1 MIRTRKLITLA
12 SDNAREGLK
21 VEADQSHAKRKTGL
35 SFCGF
40 GLTLLLLIACVFF
53 GFEPAVYGQVVGA
66 SLQGRVLDSSGRVIK
81 GAKVRAL
88 DTQTGVSTP
97 TQTNSVGLFHLT
109 NLAVGG
115 PYTVTISAPGFK
127 TEVRSGIT
135 LALNQA
141 GRMTVVLQVGTV
153 NQQVMVRAN
162 VSQLNTT
169 DGELGTTIS
178 HTLVKNLPLLD
189 RNVYSLMFL
198 APGTTGSVGD
208 AYNAFNLSVNGGRP
222 GSADILIDGI
232 PSAPTLS
239 NPINGFAVF
248 PTLNGVQEVKM
259 LTSNYSAEYGR
270 SGGGIV
276 NMIMSSGTNHF
287 HGTAFEFYR
296 NSVLDANTYFNNL
309 HGHPLGGFGQHQFG
323 GSLGGP
329 VWIPKVYNGKNKTFF
344 FVSYEGYRIGAT
356 NNFTT
361 TVPTAAE
368 RTGDFSA
375 LLNQNGQPITIYNP
389 STTTTTAPFKRQPFP
404 GNIIP
409 PQDID
414 PVAKKILNYY
424 PMPNTQGTI
433 AGQNNYFATAPAE
446 QHRNTID
453 MKVDEHF
460 NDRNHLFVRYSHR
473 NQTQPASLFFPTA
486 DQAAEPG
493 NTQTQLSN
501 SVSVD
506 DTFTVSQ
513 NDVLEFRYG
522 FSRIAIDFIAN
533 GDGFNSSAELGFPS
547 GFAQKAV
554 FPTISVAGYAT
565 LGNAGAN
572 VTRNDI
578 YSTSIFAVNN
588 TMTLGKN
595 LLQYGGEFRWLGAG
609 GQLSSAASA
618 VFNFSKQLTQGPNP
632 NAATATAGDA
642 FATFL
647 LGLGNGTETTANAN
661 SKKRSQYLGAYIQ
674 DNWTAT
680 NRLTLNMGI
689 RYDLDLPMYAV
700 DNNFSVFDP
709 NAQQNQLDAE
719 TGLSGL
725 HGGLIY
731 PNVNGVPRRI
741 QQPQWLNFSPRFG
754 FAYKVDNKTVVRG
767 GYGIFFGASYSAA
780 DVNQGGTGFGATT
793 SYLGSENGLTPSTY
807 LSNPFP
813 NGLNQPTGSS
823 LGVLTG
829 LGSGLA
835 AEQLGDNTVPYTE
848 NWNFDIQRQL
858 PFKVLVDAAYV
869 GSHGV
874 HLNKAGL
881 TNWNANQLTTA
892 DLALGTQLQQLVPNP
907 FYGIITTGPESGKT
921 IARNFLV
928 TNFPQFTSVSYLF
941 PTGAYEDYSSFQL
954 KVTKRLSHG
963 LTGILAYTDQKQID
977 DYSNI
982 SNLGGSAAIQNIY
995 DLKAERSISANNIAQ
1010 ILSIAAVYSVP
1021 FGHGQEW
1028 GAHWNRITN
1037 AFLGG
1042 WQLNTIISAQSGD
1055 PLSINTVNTSQ
1066 AKNNGLRPNLT
1077 GVSPNMP
1084 GSIKS
1089 RLNGYI
1095 NPAAFSQPAP
1105 FTFGNAPRVF
1115 GNLRGP
1121 AYHDID
1127 LSLFKNFHVAGRVM
1141 AQIRAESSNVLNQV
1155 VFGDPNTNFS
1165 AQQFGVITYQANSP
1179 RALQFGVQL
1188 SY

>member
-1 MIRTRKLITLA
+1 MNYMKNPIPSLIYTKEENSTDAGRPHQSVIRNRFRSTAGVLAIVLIWSCMFSVLQPV
-12 SDNAREGLK
+12 AR
-21 VEADQSHAKRKTGL
+21 
-35 SFCGF
+35 
-40 GLTLLLLIACVFF
+40 
-53 GFEPAVYGQVVGA
+53 GQIVGA
-66 SLQGRVLDSSGRVIK
+66 SLQGLVLDSSGRVVK
-81 GAKVRAL
+81 GAKVKAE
-88 DTQTGVSTP
+88 DMQTGVVTM
-97 TQTNSVGLFHLT
+97 TETNGKGRFHFI

-115 PYTVTISAPGFK
+115 PYTVTVMSSGFK

-141 GRMTVVLQVGTV
+141 ASITVALQVGAV
-153 NQQVMVRAN
+153 SQQVIVHAN
-162 VSQLNTT
+162 ASQLDTT
-169 DGELGTTIS
+169 NGTLGTDIS

-198 APGTTGSVGD
+198 APGTTGGVGD
-208 AYNAFNLSVNGGRP
+208 AYNAFDLSVDGGRP

-248 PTLNGVQEVKM
+248 PTLNGVQQVKM
-259 LTSNYSAEYGR
+259 LTSSYSAEYGR

-276 NMIMSSGTNHF
+276 NMIMMSGTNHF
-287 HGTAFEFYR
+287 HGTAFEFYQ
-296 NSVLDANTYFNNL
+296 NAVLDANTYFANL

-329 VWIPKVYNGKNKTFF
+329 VWIPKVYKGKNKTFF
-344 FVSYEGYRIGAT
+344 FVSYEGYRIAAT

-375 LLNQNGQPITIYNP
+375 LVNQNGQPITIYNP
-389 STTTTTAPFKRQPFP
+389 STTTTTPPYTRQPFP

-409 PQDID
+409 AQDID
-414 PVAKKILNYY
+414 PVAQKILNYY
-424 PMPNTQGTI
+424 PLPNTQGTI
-433 AGQNNYFATAPAE
+433 SGQNNYFATAPAE

-453 MKVDEHF
+453 MKIDEHF
-460 NDRNHLFVRYSHR
+460 NDRNHMFVRYSHR

-493 NTQTQLSN
+493 QTQTQLSN

-506 DTFTVSQ
+506 DSLTVSPS
-513 NDVLEFRYG
+513 DVLEFRYG

-547 GFAQKAV
+547 DFAQKAV
-554 FPTISVAGYAT
+554 FPTISVAGYAN

-578 YSTSIFAVNN
+578 YSTSIFTVNN
-588 TMTLGKN
+588 TMTLGDN
-595 LLQYGGEFRWLGAG
+595 LLQYGGEFRWLSAG

-618 VFNFSKQLTQGPNP
+618 VFNFSQQLTQGPNP
-632 NAATATAGDA
+632 NVATSTAGNA

-647 LGLGNGTETTANAN
+647 LGLGNGTETTASPN
-661 SKKRSQYLGAYIQ
+661 SNKISQYVGAYIQ
-674 DNWTAT
+674 DNWTPT
-680 NRLTLNMGI
+680 SRLTLNMGI

-700 DNNFSVFDP
+700 ANNFSVFDP

-731 PNVNGVPRRI
+731 PDVNGVPRRI

-767 GYGIFFGASYSAA
+767 GYGIFFGASYSSA
-780 DVNQGGTGFGATT
+780 DVNQGSTGFGATT
-793 SYLGSENGLTPSTY
+793 TYLGSENGLTPTTY
-807 LSNPFP
+807 LSNAFP

-829 LGSGLA
+829 LGTGQA

-848 NWNFDIQRQL
+848 NWNLDVQRQL
-858 PFKVLVDAAYV
+858 PYKILVDAAYV

-881 TNWNANQLTTA
+881 VNWNANQLTVA
-892 DLALGTQLQQLVPNP
+892 DLALGTGLQQLVPNP
-907 FYGIITTGPESGKT
+907 FYGIITTGPESGQT
-921 IARNFLV
+921 IAKSFLV
-928 TNFPQFTSVSYLF
+928 ANFPQFTAVSYLF

-982 SNLGGSAAIQNIY
+982 ANLGGSAGIQNIY
-995 DLKAERSISANNIAQ
+995 NLKAERSISANNIAQ
-1010 ILSIAAVYSVP
+1010 ILSIAAVYSLP

-1028 GAHWNRITN
+1028 GAHWNRVTN
-1037 AFLGG
+1037 GFLGG

-1055 PLSINTVNTSQ
+1055 PLSINTVNTSH
-1066 AKNNGLRPNLT
+1066 ANNNGLRPNIT

-1105 FTFGNAPRVF
+1105 FTFGDAPRVF

-1127 LSLFKNFHVAGRVM
+1127 LSLFKNFHVVGRLM
-1141 AQIRAESSNVLNQV
+1141 AQVRAESSNVLNQV

-1165 AQQFGVITYQANSP
+1165 AQQFGVITSQANSP
-1179 RALQFGVQL
+1179 RALQFGVQF